1 MFDLN
6 AAERHFLTT
15 ADEALPAL
23 STARRATECL
33 AAMVDGA
40 STPPE
45 PDDAPPSFY
54 VREATLV
61 LSVLALRTARACLL
75 VVSAGY
81 MPEAHG
87 LKRRLS
93 EIHARAQAVAQD
105 TTGEHARQWLQ
116 NRGPSTPH
124 KIVGKFGS
132 ADLWEVYGWGAH
144 ADAQSAQQWLT
155 VPMPDVH
162 KNHRGLVVPPHHH
175 QILSNALLTEVG
187 MECRDMAAAMA
198 VARATTHEEVRVNVD
213 QVKTLDPDLETL
225 IDRYYNRVQDD
236 GGEPR

>member
-1 MFDLN
+1 
-6 AAERHFLTT
+6 
-15 ADEALPAL
+15 
-23 STARRATECL
+23 
-33 AAMVDGA
+33 MVEGA

-45 PDDAPPSFY
+45 PEDAPPSFY
-54 VREATLV
+54 VREATLL

-93 EIHARAQAVAQD
+93 EVHARAQAVGQD
-105 TTGEHARQWLQ
+105 TTGEHARQWLR
-116 NRGPSTPH
+116 NRGPSTPP

-132 ADLWEVYGWGAH
+132 ADLWAVYSWGAH
-144 ADAQSAQQWLT
+144 ADAQSVQQWLT

-162 KNHRGLVVPPHHH
+162 EDHMGLAVPPHHDG
-175 QILSNALLTEVG
+175 ILSNALLTEVG

-198 VARATTHEEVRVNVD
+198 VARATTHEEVGLNVA
-213 QVKTLDPDLETL
+213 QVKTLDPDLEAL
-225 IDRYYNRVQDD
+225 IRRYYNRVPEERRPNDLTT
-236 GGEPR
+236 ES